1 MNKLLLLVSVFF
13 IFKSNAQE
21 IAIDKESNNL
31 TLDGNIE
38 FAENNLVEAES
49 LYRKSIS
56 KDSLNLKAVYNMGN
70 SFYKNELK
78 DEAINQYRSS
88 IKKTSDKDLLHK
100 SFHNLGNVFM
110 QNQDY
115 QNAVD
120 SFKKALLNKPSDDE
134 TRYNYVLAKE
144 LLKNQQKNN
153 KKDDKDKKND
163 KDKKEDKDKKN
174 DKDKKE
180 DKDKKNDKDKKDDKN
195 KKDDKKEEE
204 KKDNKSEKKND
215 NKENNNPKPNKIS
228 PEQLK
233 NLLKAMDNEEK
244 KVQNKVNKNKVK
256 GSPIK
261 NKKDW

>member
-31 TLDGNIE
+31 TLDGNTE

-88 IKKTSDKDLLHK
+88 IKKTTDKDLLHK

-110 QNQDY
+110 QNEDY

-163 KDKKEDKDKKN
+163 KDKKEDKEKKS
-174 DKDKKE
+174 
-180 DKDKKNDKDKKDDKN
+180 DKDKKDDNN

>member
-88 IKKTSDKDLLHK
+88 IKKTTDKDLLHK

-110 QNQDY
+110 QNEDY

-163 KDKKEDKDKKN
+163 KDKKEDK
-174 DKDKKE
+174 E
-180 DKDKKNDKDKKDDKN
+180 KKNDKDKKDDKN

-204 KKDNKSEKKND
+204 KKDNKSENKND

>member
-31 TLDGNIE
+31 TLDENIE

-88 IKKTSDKDLLHK
+88 IKKTTDKDLLHK

-110 QNQDY
+110 QNEDY

-163 KDKKEDKDKKN
+163 KDKKEDKEKKN

-180 DKDKKNDKDKKDDKN
+180 DKEKKNDKN

>member
-88 IKKTSDKDLLHK
+88 IKKTTDRDLLHK

-110 QNQDY
+110 QNEDY

-163 KDKKEDKDKKN
+163 KDKKEDK
-174 DKDKKE
+174 E
-180 DKDKKNDKDKKDDKN
+180 KKNDKDKKDNKD

>member
-1 MNKLLLLVSVFF
+1 MNKILLLVSVFF
-13 IFKSNAQE
+13 IFKSNSQE

-88 IKKTSDKDLLHK
+88 IKKTTDKDLLHK

-110 QNQDY
+110 QNEDY

-163 KDKKEDKDKKN
+163 KDKKEDK
-174 DKDKKE
+174 E
-180 DKDKKNDKDKKDDKN
+180 KKNDKDKKDNKD

-204 KKDNKSEKKND
+204 KKDNKSENKND

>member
-88 IKKTSDKDLLHK
+88 IKKTTDKDLLHK

-110 QNQDY
+110 QNEDY

-163 KDKKEDKDKKN
+163 KDKKEDKEKKN
-174 DKDKKE
+174 DKNKK
-180 DKDKKNDKDKKDDKN
+180 DDKDKKDDKN

>member
-163 KDKKEDKDKKN
+163 KDKKEDKEKKN
-174 DKDKKE
+174 DKNKK
-180 DKDKKNDKDKKDDKN
+180 DNKDKKDDKN

>member
-88 IKKTSDKDLLHK
+88 IKKTIDKDLLHK

-110 QNQDY
+110 QNEDY

-163 KDKKEDKDKKN
+163 KDKKEDK
-174 DKDKKE
+174 E
-180 DKDKKNDKDKKDDKN
+180 KKNDKDKKDDKN

>member
-78 DEAINQYRSS
+78 NEAINQYRSS
-88 IKKTSDKDLLHK
+88 IKKTTDKDLLHK

-110 QNQDY
+110 QNEDY

-163 KDKKEDKDKKN
+163 KDKKEDK
-174 DKDKKE
+174 E
-180 DKDKKNDKDKKDDKN
+180 KKNDKDKKDDKN

>member
-88 IKKTSDKDLLHK
+88 IKKTTNKDLLHK

-110 QNQDY
+110 QNEDY

-163 KDKKEDKDKKN
+163 KDKKEDKEKKN
-174 DKDKKE
+174 DKDKK
-180 DKDKKNDKDKKDDKN
+180 DNKDKKDDKN

>member
-1 MNKLLLLVSVFF
+1 MNKLLLLVSALF

-174 DKDKKE
+174 DKDKK
-180 DKDKKNDKDKKDDKN
+180 DDKN

>member
-21 IAIDKESNNL
+21 IVIDKESNNL

-88 IKKTSDKDLLHK
+88 IKKTTDKDLLHK

-110 QNQDY
+110 QNEDY

-163 KDKKEDKDKKN
+163 KDKKEDKEKKN
-174 DKDKKE
+174 DKNKK
-180 DKDKKNDKDKKDDKN
+180 DNKDKKDDKN

-256 GSPIK
+256 SSPKK

>member
-88 IKKTSDKDLLHK
+88 IKKTTDKDLLHK

-110 QNQDY
+110 QNEDY

-163 KDKKEDKDKKN
+163 KDKKEDKEKKN
-174 DKDKKE
+174 DKDKK
-180 DKDKKNDKDKKDDKN
+180 DNKDKKDDKN

>member
-13 IFKSNAQE
+13 IFKSNSQE

-88 IKKTSDKDLLHK
+88 IKKTTDKDLLHK

-110 QNQDY
+110 QNEDY

-153 KKDDKDKKND
+153 KKD
-163 KDKKEDKDKKN
+163 
-174 DKDKKE
+174 

>member
-38 FAENNLVEAES
+38 YAENNLVEAES

-88 IKKTSDKDLLHK
+88 IKKTTDKDLLHK

-110 QNQDY
+110 QNEDY

-163 KDKKEDKDKKN
+163 KDKKKT
-174 DKDKKE
+174 KE
-180 DKDKKNDKDKKDDKN
+180 KKNDKDKKDDKN
-195 KKDDKKEEE
+195 KKDDKKEE
-204 KKDNKSEKKND
+204 KKDNKSENKND

-256 GSPIK
+256 SSPKK

>member
-88 IKKTSDKDLLHK
+88 IKKTTDKDLLHK

-110 QNQDY
+110 QNEDY

-144 LLKNQQKNN
+144 LLKNQQKN
-153 KKDDKDKKND
+153 
-163 KDKKEDKDKKN
+163 
-174 DKDKKE
+174 
-180 DKDKKNDKDKKDDKN
+180 N

>member
-163 KDKKEDKDKKN
+163 KDKKEDKDKKT
-174 DKDKKE
+174 
-180 DKDKKNDKDKKDDKN
+180 DKDKKDDKN

>member
-88 IKKTSDKDLLHK
+88 IKKTTDKDLLHK

-110 QNQDY
+110 QNEDY

-163 KDKKEDKDKKN
+163 KDKKEDK
-174 DKDKKE
+174 E
-180 DKDKKNDKDKKDDKN
+180 KKNDKDKKDDKN

>member
-88 IKKTSDKDLLHK
+88 IKKTTDKDLLHK

-110 QNQDY
+110 QNEDY

-163 KDKKEDKDKKN
+163 KDKKEDKKN

-180 DKDKKNDKDKKDDKN
+180 DKKNDKN

-204 KKDNKSEKKND
+204 KKDDKSDKKND

>member
-174 DKDKKE
+174 DKH
-180 DKDKKNDKDKKDDKN
+180 KKDDKN

>member
-88 IKKTSDKDLLHK
+88 IKKTTDKDLLHK

-110 QNQDY
+110 QNEDY

-163 KDKKEDKDKKN
+163 KDKKEDKEKKN
-174 DKDKKE
+174 DKDKK
-180 DKDKKNDKDKKDDKN
+180 NDKN

>member
-1 MNKLLLLVSVFF
+1 MNKLLLLVPVFF

-21 IAIDKESNNL
+21 IVIDKESNNL

-88 IKKTSDKDLLHK
+88 IKKTTDKDLLHK

-110 QNQDY
+110 QNEDY

-163 KDKKEDKDKKN
+163 KDKKEDKEKKN
-174 DKDKKE
+174 DKNKK
-180 DKDKKNDKDKKDDKN
+180 DNKDKKDDKN

>member
-88 IKKTSDKDLLHK
+88 IKKTTDKDLLHK

-110 QNQDY
+110 QNEDY

-163 KDKKEDKDKKN
+163 KDKKEDKEKKN
-174 DKDKKE
+174 DK
-180 DKDKKNDKDKKDDKN
+180 NKKDNKD

-244 KVQNKVNKNKVK
+244 KVQKKVNKNKVK

>member
-88 IKKTSDKDLLHK
+88 IKKTTDKDLLHK

-110 QNQDY
+110 QNEDY

-120 SFKKALLNKPSDDE
+120 SFKKALLNKPNDDE

-163 KDKKEDKDKKN
+163 KDKKEDKEKKN
-174 DKDKKE
+174 DKNKK
-180 DKDKKNDKDKKDDKN
+180 DNKDKKDDKN

>member
-78 DEAINQYRSS
+78 NEAINQYRSS
-88 IKKTSDKDLLHK
+88 IKKTTDKDLLHK

-110 QNQDY
+110 QNEDY

-163 KDKKEDKDKKN
+163 KDKKEDK
-174 DKDKKE
+174 E
-180 DKDKKNDKDKKDDKN
+180 KKNDKDKKDD